1 MPSIITAAVCA
12 LVATAYWALLGTML
26 GRRLLPPTLARAA
39 APILGWAVHSAIALP
54 LFYALPFTALS
65 VAGVALALLCAVAA
79 LYVYGPVQPVSP
91 AATMVPPAAM
101 MPLAAVA
108 LAAIVA
114 LAPASAVTPQ
124 VTAGGVRLSAVMFD
138 HSKLAMIDAMTR
150 LGMPPVNP
158 FFGLY
163 GEPGR
168 LAYYYLYYFSAAQ
181 CALLGGLTGW
191 EADIAMTWFAAFTSV
206 LLAMGIAVHLSDR
219 RSAAFW
225 AGILAL
231 SASLRMLFNFL
242 LGDERLGEY
251 LAAASGYDGWLF
263 QSFWVPQHLI
273 ASSCVVLT
281 TILLCGFAVRRSLL
295 GCVIIIL
302 TVAAGFES
310 STYVGGVTFA
320 LAALVIGP
328 VLVWRVEPKERLR
341 LLLWLAA
348 AAVAALLL
356 VSPFLHDQVASV
368 ASRETASPIILRP
381 MEVFGWAIP
390 QTLRAIID
398 GPSYWLVWLPF
409 YLPAT
414 YVAGLA
420 TLAYLLRTTQIS
432 SQRTFTLV
440 LCGLTAMSLIGSWLL
455 VSTVGYNND
464 LGWRAL
470 LPAAVVLMA
479 AAACGLAQW
488 RSLLGRGFAV
498 VALAGLL
505 LGVPGTYDII
515 FNAITDNSATSR
527 AVFAETPEMWAAVR
541 RHSTPTERVA
551 NNPLFVEDMTP
562 WAVNSSWALLSNRNS
577 CFAGRELTLAYAA
590 LSNERREGI
599 DAQFIRV
606 FAGKGSES
614 DIYELANEYGCRVVV
629 LTRQDGAWAKDPF
642 DDSPL
647 YRLVEEKKD
656 AWRVYRAVDYPL
668 RRKVSAR

>member
-1 MPSIITAAVCA
+1 MPSIIDAAVCA
-12 LVATAYWALLGTML
+12 LAATLYWALLGTML
-26 GRRLLPPTLARAA
+26 GRRVLPPGLARPA

-54 LFYALPFTALS
+54 LFYVLPFTALN
-65 VAGVALALLCAVAA
+65 VAVVAFALLCAVAA
-79 LYVYGPVQPVSP
+79 LHVYGPLRPLP
-91 AATMVPPAAM
+91 AAAVMVPF
-101 MPLAAVA
+101 AAVA
-108 LAAIVA
+108 FAAIVA
-114 LAPASAVTPQ
+114 LAPASAVAPDLT
-124 VTAGGVRLSAVMFD
+124 TSGVRLSAEMFD

-150 LGMPPVNP
+150 LGLPPVNP

-181 CALLGGLTGW
+181 CALVAGLTGW
-191 EADIAMTWFAAFTSV
+191 EADIAMTWFAAFSSV
-206 LLAMGIAVHLSDR
+206 LLAMGIAVHLSER

-225 AGILAL
+225 TGVLAL
-231 SASLRMLFNFL
+231 SASLRMLFEFL
-242 LGDERLGEY
+242 FGDQRLGDY

-281 TILLCGFAVRRSLL
+281 TVLLCSFVMRRSLL
-295 GCVIIIL
+295 AGVIIVL

-320 LAALVIGP
+320 LAAIVIGP
-328 VLVWRVEPKERLR
+328 VLLWRAEPKERLR

-381 MEVFGWAIP
+381 MEVFGWSIP
-390 QTLRAIID
+390 QTLRSIID
-398 GPSYWLVWLPF
+398 VPGYWLVWLPF

-414 YVAGLA
+414 YIAGLA
-420 TLAYLLRTTQIS
+420 TFAYLLRATQIS
-432 SQRTFTLV
+432 SQRTFILV
-440 LCGLTAMSLIGSWLL
+440 LCALTAMSLIGSWLL

-479 AAACGLAQW
+479 ATACGLAQW

-498 VALAGLL
+498 IALAGLL
-505 LGVPGTYDII
+505 LGAPGTYNII
-515 FNAITDNSATSR
+515 FNAIADNSMASR
-527 AVFAETPEMWAAVR
+527 ATFAQTPEMWAAVR
-541 RHSTPTERVA
+541 RHSGPAERVA
-551 NNPLFVEDMTP
+551 NNPLFLEDMTP
-562 WAVNSSWALLSNRNS
+562 WPVNSSWALLSNRNS

-590 LSNERREGI
+590 LSNEQREQV
-599 DAQFIRV
+599 DAQFVRV
-606 FAGKGSES
+606 FNGMGTES
-614 DIYELANEYGCRVVV
+614 DIYDMANEYGCRVVV

-642 DDSPL
+642 DASPL

-656 AWRVYRAVDYPL
+656 AWRIYRAVDYPL
-668 RRKVSAR
+668 RRHVSGR

>member
-1 MPSIITAAVCA
+1 MPSIIIAAACA
-12 LVATAYWALLGTML
+12 LAATVYWALLGTML
-26 GRRLLPPTLARAA
+26 GRRMLPPVLVRPA

-54 LFYALPFTALS
+54 LFYVLPFTS
-65 VAGVALALLCAVAA
+65 VSVVVVALTLLCAVAA
-79 LYVYGPVQPVSP
+79 LHVYGPLPP
-91 AATMVPPAAM
+91 LMPPAAM
-101 MPLAAVA
+101 VPLAAVA

-114 LAPASAVTPQ
+114 LAPASAVTPE
-124 VTAGGVRLSAVMFD
+124 VTAGGVRLSAEMFD

-181 CALLGGLTGW
+181 CALVAGLTGW
-191 EADIAMTWFAAFTSV
+191 EADIAMTWFAAFSSV
-206 LLAMGIAVHLSDR
+206 LLAMGIAVHLSER

-225 AGILAL
+225 AGVLAL
-231 SASLRMLFNFL
+231 SASLRVLFKFL
-242 LGDERLGEY
+242 VGDERLGEY

-273 ASSCVVLT
+273 SSSCVVLA
-281 TILLCGFAVRRSLL
+281 TILLCSFAVRRSLL
-295 GCVIIIL
+295 ACVIIML

-320 LAALVIGP
+320 LAAILIGP
-328 VLVWRVEPKERLR
+328 VLLWRTEPKERLR
-341 LLLWLAA
+341 LLLWLSAT
-348 AAVAALLL
+348 AVATLLL

-381 MEVFGWAIP
+381 MEVFGWSIP

-398 GPSYWLVWLPF
+398 GPGYWLVWLPF

-414 YVAGLA
+414 YIAGLA
-420 TLAYLLRTTQIS
+420 TLAYLLRTTKVS
-432 SQRTFTLV
+432 SQRTFILV
-440 LCGLTAMSLIGSWLL
+440 LCALTVMSLIGSWLL

-479 AAACGLAQW
+479 ATACGLAQW
-488 RSLLGRGFAV
+488 RSILGRGIAV

-505 LGVPGTYDII
+505 LGAPGTYDII
-515 FNAITDNSATSR
+515 FNAITDSSARSR
-527 AVFAETPEMWAAVR
+527 AVFAGTPEMWAAVR
-541 RHSTPTERVA
+541 RHSAPTERVA
-551 NNPLFVEDMTP
+551 NNPLFLEDMTP
-562 WAVNSSWALLSNRNS
+562 WAVNSSWALLSNRSS

-668 RRKVSAR
+668 PRKVLAR